1 MAPSEKIFTKE
12 FLALNGVIFLVF
24 CNVAIFFQ
32 FQNYL
37 QGELHLPQSSLGFLI
52 GIFAFTALIVR
63 PIISPFLHSDNA
75 RKWLFISTVGVIA
88 SLILYYPARGFWS
101 MAVVRVLHGGI
112 YVVLATAALTK
123 IMDSIPENRS
133 GQAFGLIT
141 VITLLP
147 YAVMPPL
154 LDPLIRALGG
164 FLPVLYLTAFLMILV
179 FPLLLLIKTKDK
191 EMGKKAGQRITGR
204 EQIENLKDQQ
214 VFSLL
219 LISLLVYTAFAPVFF
234 FLKGYALKIGISNPG
249 WFFTLSTF
257 VEIAVRL
264 FGGSL
269 LDKGGKFRLLF
280 FSLSGLVA
288 AYFILAHTSGL
299 YLFYGLGLGFGLCWG
314 VAMPLLNGLIF
325 DCSAVRFRALNTNLA
340 MVMFQGGFFLGPLLG
355 GWILSNWDYKIL
367 YYACGLMIL
376 GALVLMPLARKK

>member
-191 EMGKKAGQRITGR
+191 EKGKKAGQRITGR

>member
-1 MAPSEKIFTKE
+1 M
-12 FLALNGVIFLVF
+12 
-24 CNVAIFFQ
+24 
-32 FQNYL
+32 
-37 QGELHLPQSSLGFLI
+37 
-52 GIFAFTALIVR
+52 
-63 PIISPFLHSDNA
+63 
-75 RKWLFISTVGVIA
+75 
-88 SLILYYPARGFWS
+88 
-101 MAVVRVLHGGI
+101 
-112 YVVLATAALTK
+112 
-123 IMDSIPENRS
+123 
-133 GQAFGLIT
+133 
-141 VITLLP
+141 
-147 YAVMPPL
+147 
-154 LDPLIRALGG
+154 
-164 FLPVLYLTAFLMILV
+164 
-179 FPLLLLIKTKDK
+179 
-191 EMGKKAGQRITGR
+191 
-204 EQIENLKDQQ
+204 
-214 VFSLL
+214 L

-257 VEIAVRL
+257 MEIAVRL

-269 LDKGGKFRLLF
+269 LDKGSKVRLLV

-355 GWILSNWDYKIL
+355 GWILSDWDYKIL
-367 YYACGLMIL
+367 YYACGLMIM